1 MIDAKV
7 YRMLRGFDPRL
18 SGRDAMLDFCIR
30 ARERGF
36 RTVVVPKCIARYKN
50 KDNISTEE
58 SHDFL
63 MEKHGE
69 LIEKGDGF
77 YNKNLPVGM
86 ENYRL
91 PGMEE

>member
-1 MIDAKV
+1 
-7 YRMLRGFDPRL
+7 
-18 SGRDAMLDFCIR
+18 
-30 ARERGF
+30 
-36 RTVVVPKCIARYKN
+36 
-50 KDNISTEE
+50 
-58 SHDFL
+58 